1 MKEQLYTIPL
11 MDAFRA
17 NDECPFCFI
26 ERDLEQHALDF
37 VLGSGASYMRDDIR
51 AATDQAGFCREHY
64 QKMFSYG
71 NRLGSALIL
80 ETHLKKLTGELKKE
94 MKNYSSSAKPN
105 LADRFR
111 KNTSAVSGSNNVSIW
126 IRKQNH
132 SCYICD
138 YMHQTHDR
146 YLATFFE
153 LFKKGEPEFME
164 LVKSSKGFCLT
175 HFAELLDASSL
186 YLNDKKQE
194 ELRSILFPQM
204 EKNLER
210 IQEDIDWFQKKF
222 DYRFQD
228 ADWKN
233 SRDSVQRAMQKI
245 GSGYPADPPYQ
256 AK

>member
-1 MKEQLYTIPL
+1 
-11 MDAFRA
+11 
-17 NDECPFCFI
+17 
-26 ERDLEQHALDF
+26 
-37 VLGSGASYMRDDIR
+37 
-51 AATDQAGFCREHY
+51 
-64 QKMFSYG
+64 MFSYG

-126 IRKQNH
+126 I
-132 SCYICD
+132 
-138 YMHQTHDR
+138 
-146 YLATFFE
+146 
-153 LFKKGEPEFME
+153 
-164 LVKSSKGFCLT
+164 
-175 HFAELLDASSL
+175 
-186 YLNDKKQE
+186 
-194 ELRSILFPQM
+194 
-204 EKNLER
+204 
-210 IQEDIDWFQKKF
+210 QKKF

>member
-126 IRKQNH
+126 IQ
-132 SCYICD
+132 
-138 YMHQTHDR
+138 Q
-146 YLATFFE
+146 
-153 LFKKGEPEFME
+153 
-164 LVKSSKGFCLT
+164 
-175 HFAELLDASSL
+175 
-186 YLNDKKQE
+186 
-194 ELRSILFPQM
+194 
-204 EKNLER
+204 
-210 IQEDIDWFQKKF
+210 KF

>member
-1 MKEQLYTIPL
+1 MFCPQRAEGAKYLLTG
-11 MDAFRA
+11 AFFENKIAEKQNA
-17 NDECPFCFI
+17 NAE
-26 ERDLEQHALDF
+26 
-37 VLGSGASYMRDDIR
+37 
-51 AATDQAGFCREHY
+51 EHTPIN
-64 QKMFSYG
+64 KMFSYG

-111 KNTSAVSGSNNVSIW
+111 KNTSSVSGSNNVSIW
-126 IRKQNH
+126 I
-132 SCYICD
+132 
-138 YMHQTHDR
+138 
-146 YLATFFE
+146 
-153 LFKKGEPEFME
+153 
-164 LVKSSKGFCLT
+164 
-175 HFAELLDASSL
+175 
-186 YLNDKKQE
+186 
-194 ELRSILFPQM
+194 
-204 EKNLER
+204 
-210 IQEDIDWFQKKF
+210 QKKF